1 MKERRLKSLCA
12 AQVSRPVLLDVYPG
26 ITLE

>member
-1 MKERRLKSLCA
+1 MTEHRLKSLCA
-12 AQVSRPVLLDVYPG
+12 AQVSRPVFLDVYPG